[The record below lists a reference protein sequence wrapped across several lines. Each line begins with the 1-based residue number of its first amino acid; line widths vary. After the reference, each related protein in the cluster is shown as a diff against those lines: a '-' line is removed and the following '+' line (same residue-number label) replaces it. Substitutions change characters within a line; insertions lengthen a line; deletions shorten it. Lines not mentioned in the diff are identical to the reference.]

1 MTSPAVPDA
10 PHFIL
15 RRVLPPEAVGNLDS
29 GPVDMEIAD
38 GLIRRIGAAD
48 TLPAVDL
55 PVFEGRGRMVW
66 PGFVDLHTH
75 LDKGHIWPRAANPD
89 GSFAGALATVKQD
102 RSRHWTAADIE
113 RRFEFG
119 LRCAIAHGTVAIRT
133 HLDCLS
139 PQHRI
144 SWPLFAE
151 LRDRWRDRVTL
162 QAVALQALDS
172 LDDPVF
178 AEELASLVAR
188 HGGILGAV
196 VYPSPALADQ
206 LTRLLRLAARHGLDL
221 DLHVDE
227 SLDEGARSLPVLARA
242 ALDEGFAGRIVVGH
256 CCSLTVQPPDEID
269 RTLDLMAAAGI
280 GVVSLPLCN
289 LYLQDRQAGRTPRR
303 RGVTLLHEMA
313 ARGIPV
319 AVASDNCRDPFYAY
333 GDHDLLEVFREAVR
347 IAHLDH
353 PIGAWPRAVTAT
365 PADLMGLAAGRLVEG
380 AAADLVLFTG
390 RSMNELLARPQSDRI
405 VLRHGRAI
413 DTTPPDYAELDDL
426 FTSA

>member
-1 MTSPAVPDA
+1 
-10 PHFIL
+10 
-15 RRVLPPEAVGNLDS
+15 
-29 GPVDMEIAD
+29 
-38 GLIRRIGAAD
+38 
-48 TLPAVDL
+48 
-55 PVFEGRGRMVW
+55 
-66 PGFVDLHTH
+66 
-75 LDKGHIWPRAANPD
+75 IWPRAANPD
-89 GSFAGALATVKQD
+89 GSFGGALATVKED
-102 RSRHWTAADIE
+102 RARHWTAADIE

-119 LRCAIAHGTVAIRT
+119 LRCAMSHGTVAIRT
-133 HLDCLS
+133 HLDCLA

-151 LRDRWRDRVTL
+151 LRDRWRDRISL

-172 LDDPVF
+172 LDDAAF
-178 AEELASLVAR
+178 AEELATLVAR
-188 HGGILGAV
+188 FGGILGAV
-196 VYPSPALADQ
+196 VYPSPSLADQ

-227 SLDEGARSLPVLARA
+227 SLDEGARSLPVLAQA
-242 ALDEGFAGRIVVGH
+242 VLDERFAGRVVVGH

-280 GVVSLPLCN
+280 GVVSLPMCN

-333 GDHDLLEVFREAVR
+333 GDHDLLEVFRQAVR

-353 PIGAWPRAVTAT
+353 PFGAWPRSVTAT
-365 PADLMGLAAGRLVEG
+365 PAALMGLPAGRLVEG
-380 AAADLVLFTG
+380 AAADLVLFTA

-405 VLRHGRAI
+405 VLRGGRAI
-413 DTTPPDYAELDDL
+413 DTSPPDYAELDDL
-426 FTSA
+426 FEPARSLRDVAERA